1 WRNDSRYGV
10 LIKTSYTGTSITV
23 QFWSTRRFTIESESS
38 GRYDVKPF
46 PTLSEESGADCIPME
61 GVEGF
66 AIDVWRIFKRDGKEV
81 RRQRFHTVYA
91 PEPRLTCT

>member
-23 QFWSTRRFTIESESS
+23 QFWSTRRFTVTSRSS
-38 GRYDVKPF
+38 PRYAVRSF
-46 PTLSEESGADCIPME
+46 PTLSESGPECIPME

-66 AIDVWRIFKRDGKEV
+66 AIDVWRVFKRSGKEV

-91 PEPRLTCT
+91 PEPRLRCS